1 MAKKKTAAEAAGKV
15 TPERVRRLF
24 RLLKLLNRA
33 PQLRSALIRQL
44 RLGVR
49 GFYRDLEALR
59 EVGIEVELGNG
70 RYRLLQSL
78 SQVLD
83 QLPFPDP
90 GLTLGEARTLA
101 RGRSPGHKKIRA
113 HLQAIER

>member
-1 MAKKKTAAEAAGKV
+1 MHAAER
-15 TPERVRRLF
+15 ER
-24 RLLKLLNRA
+24 
-33 PQLRSALIRQL
+33 LIVEAI
-44 RLGVR
+44 GPT
-49 GFYRDLEALR
+49 GFVSYRDLEALR
-59 EVGIEVELGNG
+59 SVGIEVELGNG
-70 RYRLLQSL
+70 RYRLVQSL
-78 SQVLD
+78 TQVLD